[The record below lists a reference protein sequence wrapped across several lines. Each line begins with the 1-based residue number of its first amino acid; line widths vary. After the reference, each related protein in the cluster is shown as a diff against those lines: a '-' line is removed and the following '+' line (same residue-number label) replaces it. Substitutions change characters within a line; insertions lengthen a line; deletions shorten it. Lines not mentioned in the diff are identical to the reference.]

1 MATDIIRINNSVGI
15 NNSRA
20 IMSTTVTGNSSVLT
34 LLEDYPSNLTIQN
47 IESKYDNKFDK
58 ITYYVCCSGVN

>member
-1 MATDIIRINNSVGI
+1 MATDIIRINSSVGI

-20 IMSTTVTGNSSVLT
+20 VMSTTVTGSSSVLT
-34 LLEDYPSNLTIQN
+34 LLENYPSTLTIQN
-47 IESKYDNKFDK
+47 IESKYNNKFDD